1 MDNNTFNPNSL
12 MRHDTLLL
20 LAGNQFRLELV
31 VQHTALNRFTDHR
44 RIFGI
49 LRLGQ
54 GQSLE
59 GEIRFG
65 NVFFRHSHIEMLQE
79 IQLGALSQ
87 AGPVLLEPIAPLE
100 CRHNGVLIFGHTE

>member
-1 MDNNTFNPNSL
+1 MHETFNPNSL
-12 MRHDTLLL
+12 KRHDTLLL
-20 LAGNQFRLELV
+20 LAGNHLRLELV
-31 VQHTALNRFTDHR
+31 VHHTALNRFTEHR

-65 NVFFRHSHIEMLQE
+65 NVAFRHSHIEMLQE

-87 AGPVLLEPIAPLE
+87 AGLVLLEPITPME
-100 CRHNGVLIFGHTE
+100 CHHNGVLLFGHTK